1 MGLFPAKIR
10 LLSKISKLLSKIIIQ
25 NMKWEY
31 SRQRPMTDLGLIKT
45 DELSDCASST
55 RLLCFLFV
63 YCLYSLYFFQS
74 FIPFDI
80 HMKMK

>member
-25 NMKWEY
+25 NMKCEY
-31 SRQRPMTDLGLIKT
+31 SRQRPDDRFGINKNRRVVRLCIIN
-45 DELSDCASST
+45 SSVV
-55 RLLCFLFV
+55 LLFL
-63 YCLYSLYFFQS
+63 YYPCSLCSFQS